1 MLRISIEEAEEIKI
15 KYASAKASLSSSKL
29 AIEIPSDNIC
39 SSNNKIYEHELS
51 TYVEARM
58 EEIFQ
63 LTQNE
68 INRSGINNSL
78 TYGAV
83 LTGGG
88 SQLRNI
94 VPLAKELLE
103 MPIRLGKPT
112 VNIQG
117 NKDFADRP
125 IDSTLLGLLL
135 WPYHSNEYKPLNR
148 TIKSWIEYFKQIIKE
163 FF

>member
-39 SSNNKIYEHELS
+39 SSNNKISEHELS

-68 INRSGINNSL
+68 IDRSGINNSL

-135 WPYHSNEYKPLNR
+135 WPYHSNEHKPLDR
-148 TIKSWIEYFKQIIKE
+148 TIISWIEYFKQIIKE
-163 FF
+163 LF

>member
-1 MLRISIEEAEEIKI
+1 
-15 KYASAKASLSSSKL
+15 
-29 AIEIPSDNIC
+29 
-39 SSNNKIYEHELS
+39 
-51 TYVEARM
+51 M

-63 LTQNE
+63 LAQNE

-117 NKDFADRP
+117 NKDFADKP
-125 IDSTLLGLLL
+125 IDSTLLGLL
-135 WPYHSNEYKPLNR
+135 
-148 TIKSWIEYFKQIIKE
+148 
-163 FF
+163 